1 MVVNLKSQ
9 NNLSGFYII
18 YNGSTNIEEPGNY
31 GISHLLEHLLCKTFD
46 HMMDDFDRDGIS
58 WNAYTEAN
66 LINFHFT
73 GLESRLG
80 KYRQK
85 ILDAV
90 SDFSITKEQFEMERN
105 VVLSEYEDYFNNQAY
120 GHAMNLHRKLF
131 KDYDPI
137 GLRSDLEGLK
147 FIDCLNFYEKQFMH
161 PSKIINVSKSNTL
174 SDLDIEFNT
183 PEITRGEVTI
193 GDNDVEYELGNDFKD
208 KTSLIMVAPLVKKDP
223 AIVNYLNLM
232 LSMGLRSP
240 LYQEV
245 REKKGLVYY
254 VQCYQSRLN
263 DTGINN
269 ISTLTNNKNVR
280 EVIETV
286 DNVLS
291 NPDKFLTKER
301 YDIVNEYLTAKKEKE
316 EILRYNFVGR
326 HTTPEGWSI
335 YDVLDTPYEK
345 MREVYDQYYDFSK
358 WHVSNDKKEFS

>member
-1 MVVNLKSQ
+1 MLKNLKSQ
-9 NNLSGFYII
+9 TNLSGFYII
-18 YNGSTNIEEPGNY
+18 YDGSTNIEENGNY
-31 GISHLLEHLLCKTFD
+31 GISHLMEHLMCKTFD

-58 WNAYTEAN
+58 WNAYTESN

-90 SDFSITKEQFEMERN
+90 SNFTVTKEQFEMERN

-131 KDYDPI
+131 NDFDPI

-147 FIDCLNFYEKQFMH
+147 FIDCLNFYEKQFMN
-161 PSKIINVSKSNTL
+161 PSKIINVSKTNTL

-183 PEITRGEVTI
+183 PEIKRGEIVM
-193 GDNDVEYELGNDFKD
+193 GNYDNDFELGNEFKD
-208 KTSLIMVAPLVKKDP
+208 KTSLIMVSPLVKEDQGV
-223 AIVNYLNLM
+223 INYLNLM

-263 DTGINN
+263 DVGINN
-269 ISTLTNNKNVR
+269 IATLTNNKNVK

-291 NPDKFLTKER
+291 NPNKFLTKER
-301 YDIVNEYLTAKKEKE
+301 YDIVKEYLTAKKEKE
-316 EILRYNFVGR
+316 AILRYNFIGR
-326 HTTPEGWSI
+326 HLTPKGWSI
-335 YDVLDTPYEK
+335 YDALDKSYEE
-345 MREVYDQYYDFSK
+345 MREVYDKYYDFSK
-358 WHVSNDKKEFS
+358 FHISNDKKEFS